1 VSSAPPKLPLVG
13 PGTLFT
19 PVSSLLPTTSYVPRG
34 NNHPR
39 DNPKG
44 RLEVDRF
51 YFVSTPKPI
60 PLVKPK
66 PQMDSI

>member
-19 PVSSLLPTTSYVPRG
+19 PVSSLLPTTSYD
-34 NNHPR
+34 HPR

>member
-1 VSSAPPKLPLVG
+1 MAS
-13 PGTLFT
+13 
-19 PVSSLLPTTSYVPRG
+19 
-34 NNHPR
+34 R

-51 YFVSTPKPI
+51 YLASTPIPI

-66 PQMDSI
+66 PQMDGI